1 MDILIRYGFS
11 IEEINNM
18 MKSNEEINDISDNNI
33 SEIIKILEG
42 LGCSVNHIKNICI
55 TNPFV
60 LTRELTE
67 IKKLVVKLL
76 DLGIDDLYFLFDSNP
91 FLLNMDFKEIDSIYK
106 KMIKEGKK
114 QEEVLDT
121 FYYESYEII

>member
-33 SEIIKILEG
+33 SEIIEILEG
-42 LGCSVNHIKNICI
+42 LGCSVNHIKNIFI

-114 QEEVLDT
+114 QEEILDT